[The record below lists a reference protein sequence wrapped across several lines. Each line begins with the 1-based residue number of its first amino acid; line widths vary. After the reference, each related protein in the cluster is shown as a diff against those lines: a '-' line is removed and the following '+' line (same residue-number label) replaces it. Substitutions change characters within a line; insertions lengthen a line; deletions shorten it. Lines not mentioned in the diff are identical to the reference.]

1 MSCFVRRFCAL
12 LLLAAALSL
21 PALAAED
28 TISYQGRV
36 SFPADA
42 EYIDFGAVR
51 VTDWEG
57 LPAFLRQFPNLK
69 RADMFESPIA
79 ARRANA
85 LHDACPEIRFGW
97 TLRITSRDHHEHRV
111 RTDATAFSTLHNNRT
126 AEHTD
131 EELSVLRFC
140 TELRALDIGH
150 NAATKVDFLYAMPEL
165 RVLIIALN
173 QVKDLTPV
181 ASLKHLEYLEM
192 FRNRV
197 RDLKPLSGLN
207 ALKDLNIGY
216 NRVTD
221 VTPLY
226 PLTGLERLW
235 LNRAG
240 FYERGV
246 PSDLPQEKLLELQK
260 ALPDTLIDSASS
272 PTAGGWR
279 KHPRYAVI
287 ERMFR
292 LGEYIPFSD

>member
-1 MSCFVRRFCAL
+1 MKKLLIGLLVMAAL
-12 LLLAAALSL
+12 LSACAG
-21 PALAAED
+21 AEIIVWDRNVSAD
-28 TISYQGRV
+28 TS
-36 SFPADA
+36 A
-42 EYIDFGAVR
+42 EHIDFGNTVIE
-51 VTDWEG
+51 DLE
-57 LPAFLRQFPNLK
+57 LLESFLDQFPSLK
-69 RADMFESPIA
+69 KCDLFGNYMTHAWAEALS
-79 ARRANA
+79 ARY
-85 LHDACPEIRFGW
+85 PGVEFGW
-97 TLRITSRDHHEHRV
+97 TFRIMCTNKDPHII
-111 RTDATAFSTLHNNRT
+111 RTDMTAFSTLHNNRT

-150 NAATKVDFLYAMPEL
+150 NAATKVDFLYEMPEL

-197 RDLKPLSGLN
+197 RDLKPLSGLS

-246 PSDLPQEKLLELQK
+246 PSDLPQEKLLESQK
-260 ALPDTLIDSASS
+260 ALSDTLIDSASS